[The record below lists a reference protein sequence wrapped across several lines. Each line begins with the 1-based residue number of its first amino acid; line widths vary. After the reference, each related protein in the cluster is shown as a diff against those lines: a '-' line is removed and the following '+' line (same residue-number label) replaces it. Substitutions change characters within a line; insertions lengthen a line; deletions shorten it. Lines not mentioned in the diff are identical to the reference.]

1 MSTSWIKRIVVLS
14 GAGVSAESGLPTFR
28 GDGGIWEGMDL
39 ADVATHEAWEKD
51 YRKVLDF
58 YNRRRAALKDA
69 VPNAAHRLVAEMERW
84 YDVTVV
90 TQNIDDLHERAGSSR
105 VVHLHGELTKARPE
119 DVCNWDDGFSE
130 ADVEWVGY
138 EPIRPGDTG
147 GENRSQL
154 RPHVVLFGEPTPMI
168 GRAALAVRE
177 ADVLVVVGTSLQVYP
192 AASLLDE
199 VRPDCLVYMID
210 PAPVQE
216 EDDLGVYRIREK
228 ATVGMHLLLRML
240 GHDLTTL
247 GVTQRWIS
255 PNGVEMTGRSFF
267 VLDEGGRLISE
278 VRDDNRI
285 LYEYDSRGRV
295 ARELWHAPE
304 GTTETTFEYDLEDRC
319 LMEHFSDIRWESDIP
334 HVWRRAGRME
344 ESRIGDRVRV
354 YYRPDGLRK
363 HRIIGWYGPAADED
377 FYKWDRDGQLKSLL
391 RKYACSHVDG
401 EPAPGKWSIRLS
413 YDSAGRVLKETHT
426 AIHEDFDYLY
436 QDDER
441 GNWIR
446 REARSGDQGTQ
457 LVVERTIWYGLSGFD
472 RGIDLIRD
480 TQGLSQLSKWT

>member
-1 MSTSWIKRIVVLS
+1 MKRIVILS
-14 GAGVSAESGLPTFR
+14 GAGISAESGLPTFR
-28 GDGGIWEGMDL
+28 DAGGLWVGMDL
-39 ADVATHEAWEKD
+39 AEVATHEAWEKD
-51 YRKVLDF
+51 YRKVLEF

-119 DVCNWDDGFSE
+119 DTYNWDDGFSE
-130 ADVEWVGY
+130 ADVEWLGY

-147 GENRSQL
+147 GESHSQL
-154 RPHVVLFGEPTPMI
+154 RPHVVLFGEPTPLI

-177 ADVLVVVGTSLQVYP
+177 ADIFVVVGTSLQVYP

-199 VRPDCLVYMID
+199 VRPDCLVYIID
-210 PAPVQE
+210 PAPVLG
-216 EDDLGVYRIREK
+216 EDDLGFYRIREK

-240 GHDLTTL
+240 WHDLTAL
-247 GVTQRWIS
+247 DVKQRWIS
-255 PNGVEMTGRSFF
+255 PDSGGMTGRSFF
-267 VLDEGGRLISE
+267 VLDECGRLLSE
-278 VRDDNRI
+278 VRDDKRI

-295 ARELWHAPE
+295 IRARCHAPD
-304 GTTETTFEYDLEDRC
+304 GTTDITFEYDLEDRC
-319 LMEHFSDIRWESDIP
+319 LMEHVHDSRWDSDIP
-334 HVWRRAGRME
+334 HVWSRGDRME
-344 ESRIGDRVRV
+344 EMGGEARVRV

-363 HRIIGWYGPAADED
+363 HRIIGWHTPTAEED
-377 FYKWDRDGQLKSLL
+377 FYKWYRDGRLKSLL
-391 RKYACSHVDG
+391 RKCASSPVDG
-401 EPAPGKWSIRLS
+401 DPASGKWCIRLS
-413 YDSAGRVLKETHT
+413 YDPAGRVLKETHT
-426 AIHEDFDYLY
+426 AIDEEFDYLY
-436 QDDER
+436 QDDEK

-446 REARSGDQGTQ
+446 REARSGEDGTQ

-480 TQGLSQLSKWT
+480 TNGLTQLTNWK

>member
-1 MSTSWIKRIVVLS
+1 MKRIVILS
-14 GAGVSAESGLPTFR
+14 GAGISAESGLPTFR
-28 GDGGIWEGMDL
+28 DDGGLWEGMDP
-39 ADVATHEAWEKD
+39 AEVATHAAWEKD

-58 YNRRRAALKDA
+58 YNQRRAALKDA

-119 DVCNWDDGFSE
+119 DTYNWDDGFSE

-138 EPIRPGDTG
+138 EPIRPGDMG
-147 GENRSQL
+147 GESRSQL
-154 RPHVVLFGEPTPMI
+154 RPHVVLFGEPTPLI

-210 PAPVQE
+210 PAPVQG

-240 GHDLTTL
+240 WHDLTIID
-247 GVTQRWIS
+247 VTQRWIF
-255 PNGVEMTGRSFF
+255 PDGGGMTGRSFF
-267 VLDEGGRLISE
+267 VLDERGRLLSE
-278 VRDDNRI
+278 VRDDDRI
-285 LYEYDSRGRV
+285 SYEYDSRGRV
-295 ARELWHAPE
+295 ARELWHAPK
-304 GTTETTFEYDLEDRC
+304 GTTETSFEYDLEDRC
-319 LMEHFSDIRWESDIP
+319 LMEHVSDSRWESDIP
-334 HVWRRAGRME
+334 HVWRRGDRME
-344 ESRIGDRVRV
+344 ESRGETRVRV

-363 HRIIGWYGPAADED
+363 HRIIGWHTPTADEEL
-377 FYKWDRDGQLKSLL
+377 YKWYRDGQLKSLL
-391 RKYACSHVDG
+391 RKCACSHDDG
-401 EPAPGKWSIRLS
+401 SPVPRKWSIRLGYAPS
-413 YDSAGRVLKETHT
+413 GRVLKETHA
-426 AIHEDFDYLY
+426 AIDEDFDYLY

-446 REARSGDQGTQ
+446 REARSGEQGTQ

-480 TQGLSQLSKWT
+480 TQGLSQLTKWT

>member
-1 MSTSWIKRIVVLS
+1 MKRIVILS
-14 GAGVSAESGLPTFR
+14 GAGISAESGLPTFR
-28 GDGGIWEGMDL
+28 DDGGLWEGMDP
-39 ADVATHEAWEKD
+39 AEVATHAAWEKD

-58 YNRRRAALKDA
+58 YNQRRAALRDA

-84 YDVTVV
+84 YEVTVV

-119 DVCNWDDGFSE
+119 DTYNWDDGFSE

-147 GENRSQL
+147 GESRSQL
-154 RPHVVLFGEPTPMI
+154 RPHVVLFGEPTPLI

-177 ADVLVVVGTSLQVYP
+177 ADVLVVVGTSLQVEP
-192 AASLLDE
+192 AASLLIE
-199 VRPDCLVYMID
+199 ARSDCPIYVID
-210 PAPVQE
+210 PASVPV

-228 ATVGMHLLLRML
+228 ATVGMHLMLRIL
-240 GHDLTTL
+240 GHDLTAL
-247 GVTQRWIS
+247 DVTQRWITPS
-255 PNGVEMTGRSFF
+255 GVMIGSSFF
-267 VLDEGGRLISE
+267 VLDERGRLLSE
-278 VRDDNRI
+278 VRDDDRI

-295 ARELWHAPE
+295 ARELWHARK

-319 LMEHFSDIRWESDIP
+319 LKEHLREGQWDSVIP
-334 HVWRRAGRME
+334 HVWRRGGRME
-344 ESRIGDRVRV
+344 ESRAGDRVRV
-354 YYRPDGLRK
+354 YNRPDGLCK
-363 HRIIGWYGPAADED
+363 HRIIGWHTPTAEEE
-377 FYKWDRDGQLKSLL
+377 FYKWYSGGRLKSLL
-391 RKYACSHVDG
+391 RKCAPSHVDG
-401 EPAPGKWSIRLS
+401 DPAPRKWSIRLG
-413 YDSAGRVLKETHT
+413 YDPSGRVLKETHT
-426 AIHEDFDYLY
+426 AIDEEFDYLY

-446 REARSGDQGTQ
+446 REARSGEHGTQ

-480 TQGLSQLSKWT
+480 TQGLSQLTKWT